1 MRYGNTDTH
10 SSYYTYANSDSYC
23 HTNCNAHS
31 DTIYTYTQSD
41 GNTNGDTNINSDSA
55 ATDTNSYGD
64 TYSNADRYSYTGT
77 GDSLSTINDDR
88 PYQGSQHAVQFHGT
102 SKRH

>member
-1 MRYGNTDTH
+1 MRYGNADTH

-41 GNTNGDTNINSDSA
+41 GNTNGDTYVNSDSA
-55 ATDTNSYGD
+55 TTDGN
-64 TYSNADRYSYTGT
+64 TYSNADGYSYTGT
-77 GDSLSTINDDR
+77 GYSLSTINDDR
-88 PYQGSQHAVQFHGT
+88 PYQGSQHAVQFHGAGQP
-102 SKRH
+102 H